1 MYNLQLKIMRN
12 AARCNNRDDLLNHL
26 QFEPIS
32 VSVSVFSEVYLEL
45 SRLFVMDLFEKIAER
60 R

>member
-1 MYNLQLKIMRN
+1 MHHLKLKIMRN
-12 AARCNNRDDLLNHL
+12 TARCNNRDDLLNHL
-26 QFEPIS
+26 QFEPSS

-45 SRLFVMDLFEKIAER
+45 SRLFMIDLFAKIAER